1 MKWDQVTWLLRK
13 ELKQEWRQKFTV
25 QGILLYAVAATYVVY
40 LAMHRLEKPGWNALY
55 WVILIFSAV
64 SAIAKSFL
72 QENRGRMLYLHQ
84 LVHPA
89 SLLIAKI
96 IYNSLLMIC
105 ISLLVFGAYS
115 MLLGQQAEHM
125 GWFLLAVSIGSASF
139 SSVLTMVSAIA
150 SKTGNG
156 HLIMPVLSIPLLI
169 PLLLIAVK
177 ASKTATDGLEVSLLY
192 DDLLVMFIFYL
203 MVSLLGYVLYP
214 WLWKE

>member
-1 MKWDQVTWLLRK
+1 MKWVQVMWLLRK

-40 LAMHRLEKPGWNALY
+40 LAMQRLDPPSWNALY
-55 WVILIFSAV
+55 WVILLFSGV
-64 SAIAKSFL
+64 SAIAKSFM
-72 QENRGRMLYLHQ
+72 QESKGRMLYLHQ

-96 IYNSLLMIC
+96 LYNSLLMVVL
-105 ISLLVFGAYS
+105 SLLVLVAYTL
-115 MLLGQQAEHM
+115 LLGQQADHL
-125 GWFLLAVSIGSASF
+125 GWFILAVTLGSAAF
-139 SSVLTMVSAIA
+139 SSVLTMVSAVS

-177 ASKTATDGLEVSLLY
+177 ASKTAVDGLEVSLLY
-192 DDLLVMFIFYL
+192 NDLLVVFIFYL
-203 MVSLLGYVLYP
+203 MVSMLGFVLYP

>member
-1 MKWDQVTWLLRK
+1 MKWVQIRWLFMK
-13 ELKQEWRQKFTV
+13 ELKQEWRQRFAV
-25 QGILLYAVAATYVVY
+25 QGILLYALAATYVVY
-40 LAMHRLEKPGWNALY
+40 LSLHVLDRPAWNALY

-72 QENRGRMLYLHQ
+72 QESKGKMLYLHQ

-89 SLLIAKI
+89 SVLIAKI
-96 IYNSLLMIC
+96 LYNSLLMVF
-105 ISLLVFGAYS
+105 ISMLVLLAYS
-115 MLLGQQAEHM
+115 ILLGQQAEHL
-125 GWFLLAVSIGSASF
+125 GWFILAVLIGSASF
-139 SSVLTMVSAIA
+139 SAVLTMVSAIS

-177 ASKTATDGLEVSLLY
+177 ASKTAVDGLEVSLLY
-192 DDLLVMFIFYL
+192 DDLLVMVVFYA
-203 MVSLLGYVLYP
+203 MISLLGYILYP